1 MRSYTLRRGWLWLPG
16 VLVALLV
23 AAPAPATAQMT
34 TTPPKV
40 DKKQL
45 EKQRKETQVEVDALV
60 KLIDASQKG
69 QPTPSDFTISW
80 HNDFMKAQQGR
91 IYVPFTLSID
101 PAGLTTRNASMF
113 IRVAARTPPAPS
125 TPPEA
130 AEKDAPKDKAAQAQP
145 PLWPFEDIHLFEFKE
160 PAKGQPYK
168 VSRALAVPGGEYD
181 VYIALHERKSGRN
194 VVAKA
199 AVLKQSLTVPDYWN
213 GQLQT
218 SSVILADSVQPRTSP
233 ASQEEAIEKPYL
245 IGNTEITPAV
255 DNKFTKAEELSVI
268 FMIYNPGLKDKK
280 PDVTVEYK
288 FYQKATDGTEKYFN
302 RTSPTVLNASS
313 LPPQFDFDL
322 GHQLVAGQSVP
333 LASFPE
339 GDYRL
344 EIEVIDN
351 LAQAKKMTRELLFT
365 VAGS

>member
-1 MRSYTLRRGWLWLPG
+1 M
-16 VLVALLV
+16 V
-23 AAPAPATAQMT
+23 AAPAPAAAQTAAQ
-34 TTPPKV
+34 PPKI
-40 DKKQL
+40 DKKAQ
-45 EKQRKETQVEVDALV
+45 EKQNKETKVEVDALV
-60 KLIDASQKG
+60 KLIDAAQKG
-69 QPTPSDFTISW
+69 LPAPADFTIAW

-101 PAGLTTRNASMF
+101 PAALTTRSASMY
-113 IRVAARTPPAPS
+113 IRVVAKTPPPAPAD
-125 TPPEA
+125 A
-130 AEKDAPKDKAAQAQP
+130 AAKEAPKETPKDQAP
-145 PLWPFEDIHLFEFKE
+145 PPPVWPFEDIHLFEFRE
-160 PAKGQPYK
+160 PVKGQPYK
-168 VSRALAVPGGEYD
+168 VSRAFAVAGGDYD

-199 AVLKQSLTVPDYWN
+199 TVLKQSVTVPDYWD
-213 GQLQT
+213 GQLTT
-218 SSVILADSVQPRTSP
+218 SSLILADSVEPRTTPPSL
-233 ASQEEAIEKPYL
+233 QEQVEKPYL

-255 DNKFTKAEELSVI
+255 DNRFTKAEELSII
-268 FMIYNPGLKDKK
+268 FMIYNPALKEKK

-288 FYQKATDGTEKYFN
+288 FYLKAPDGTEKYFN
-302 RTSPTVLNASS
+302 RTSPTMLNAQT

-344 EIEVIDN
+344 EIEVVDN
-351 LAQAKKMTRELLFT
+351 IAQAKKLMRELVFS